1 MHGQNMTLG
10 KAFKI
15 EKYEF
20 AASVNNGIWV
30 FIQQMRP
37 SATLYLSAFIA
48 KLLWFAHRK
57 QSSLCG

>member
-1 MHGQNMTLG
+1 MGKTMTLG
-10 KAFKI
+10 KAFKVG
-15 EKYEF
+15 KYEF

-37 SATLYLSAFIA
+37 SATLYPSAFIA

-57 QSSLCG
+57 QSSLCR